1 MLCFAI
7 ALSLHCYNPIHIY
20 VQEFLAKKAKYQV
33 PTNMKKDA
41 AEAFKSVDKVL
52 AQLGKII
59 VEQSASPAHVKGVL
73 SKGVA
78 EYKVC
83 LALVGKIAALSKE

>member
-1 MLCFAI
+1 MMRFADVC
-7 ALSLHCYNPIHIY
+7 SLQCCTLVRIY

-33 PTNMKKDA
+33 PANMKKDA

-59 VEQSASPAHVKGVL
+59 VEQSASPAHVKAVL

-83 LALVGKIAALSKE
+83 LALVGKIAALSKD